1 MYMAMGTAPLVSDVG
16 DLHSYVQDG
25 QAGVVIGPGNVEAL
39 ASALIELLQDEERRV
54 RIAKE
59 AWRLA
64 WGDHSWQ
71 TRTEVWTVFL
81 SETIRA
87 IH

>member
-1 MYMAMGTAPLVSDVG
+1 MAMGTVPLVSDVG

-25 QAGVVIGPGNVEAL
+25 QAGVVVGPGNVKAL
-39 ASALIELLQDEERRV
+39 ASALIELLQDENRRV

-64 WGDHSWQ
+64 WDDHSWQ
-71 TRTEVWTVFL
+71 SRAEALATFL
-81 SETIRA
+81 SETSVA
-87 IH
+87 SSAY